1 MENQELATKALFH
14 DAVAVAEDAISI
26 TQAAKSLN
34 TGRNRLCSFL
44 RCSGYF
50 NKNELFTLAFEILR
64 ALEKEDARE
73 NRTH

>member
-1 MENQELATKALFH
+1 METLHLDGNQE
-14 DAVAVAEDAISI
+14 VSI
-26 TQAAKSLN
+26 FQ
-34 TGRNRLCSFL
+34 LCSFL

-73 NRTH
+73 NLTH